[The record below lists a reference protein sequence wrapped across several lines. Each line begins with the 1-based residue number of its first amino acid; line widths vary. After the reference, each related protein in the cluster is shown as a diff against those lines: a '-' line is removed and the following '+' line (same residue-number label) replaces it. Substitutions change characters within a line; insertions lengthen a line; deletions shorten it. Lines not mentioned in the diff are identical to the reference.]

1 MIKKVSNYVKNAS
14 TCGFLVPPPTI
25 RATKIFQTFARLV
38 AFIQVGRIRI
48 KGLEILQNL
57 QSPYIVAS
65 NHPHYADAAIIPIM
79 INAPARYM
87 VAREV
92 MQFAGGFGAMIF
104 GPGGA
109 FAVDID
115 RGQGAPAYRAA
126 IRVLTSNQRL
136 VIFPEGWAHLDGEM
150 RAFKKGTV
158 CIAKQAAQKINQAIN
173 IVPVFLRYGRYPG
186 EWINKF
192 NPRLQY
198 FLTFLCFFRY
208 RRGVTVVVGNPI
220 SSSLLPKCN
229 EEATKMLQN
238 VIIDLDPTKNL

>member
-1 MIKKVSNYVKNAS
+1 M
-14 TCGFLVPPPTI
+14 
-25 RATKIFQTFARLV
+25 
-38 AFIQVGRIRI
+38 
-48 KGLEILQNL
+48 
-57 QSPYIVAS
+57 
-65 NHPHYADAAIIPIM
+65 
-79 INAPARYM
+79 
-87 VAREV
+87 
-92 MQFAGGFGAMIF
+92 
-104 GPGGA
+104 GA

-136 VIFPEGWAHLDGEM
+136 VIFPEGWAHLDGRM
-150 RAFKKGTV
+150 GAFKKGTV

-173 IVPVFLRYGRYPG
+173 IVPVFLSYGRYPG
-186 EWINKF
+186 EWINKL

-198 FLTFLCFFRY
+198 LMTFLCFLRY